1 VTTPQTITPERQIA
15 AMQAGTVFNSMTQY
29 LQTLAHAAE
38 EDGKLILTE
47 QLNEARKYMQIAS
60 FWAVQHILAYG
71 VPKPKAAPSNV
82 GEVVADLTDA
92 PTGSDALPPMTP
104 AESI

>member
-1 VTTPQTITPERQIA
+1 MMNAPAQPQTITPERQIA

-47 QLNEARKYMQIAS
+47 QLNEARKQA
-60 FWAVQHILAYG
+60 
-71 VPKPKAAPSNV
+71 
-82 GEVVADLTDA
+82 
-92 PTGSDALPPMTP
+92 
-104 AESI
+104 

>member
-1 VTTPQTITPERQIA
+1 MTNAPAQPQTITPERQIA

-71 VPKPKAAPSNV
+71 IAPKPK
-82 GEVVADLTDA
+82 G
-92 PTGSDALPPMTP
+92 
-104 AESI
+104 